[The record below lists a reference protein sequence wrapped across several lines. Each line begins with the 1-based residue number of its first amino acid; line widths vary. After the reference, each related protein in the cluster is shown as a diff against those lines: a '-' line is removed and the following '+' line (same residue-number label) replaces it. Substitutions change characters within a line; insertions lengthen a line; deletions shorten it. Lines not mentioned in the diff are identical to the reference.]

1 MDAGERLE
9 AERARWA
16 RAHLAANPPAP
27 EALPCGIP
35 VEPLYTPRDVEGDY
49 LERLGFPGEYP
60 FTGGVYPTMY
70 RGRPWTIRQY
80 AGFGAAEESNRR
92 YRYLLEHGQTG
103 LSVAL
108 DLPTQCGYDSDDVMA
123 EAEVGRVGVAID
135 TLRDMEILFDGLPLD
150 RVSTSFTIN
159 GTAAILLA
167 MYVAV
172 AEAQGVAP
180 ARIAG
185 TIQNDILKEYVARG
199 TWIFPVEP
207 SLRLIADT
215 IEFCAERL
223 PRFNPISIAGAHFRD
238 AGGTAVQEAA
248 YTLADAFAYVETV
261 RARGIDV
268 DRFAPQLSFFFYTY
282 TDVFEE
288 VAKYRAMRR
297 LWARVMRERFG
308 ARRPESLMFRFG
320 NVCGGHSLTRE
331 EPLNNITRVTL
342 GALASVLG
350 GTQSMFTAAWDE
362 AYAIPTEESARTA
375 LRIQQILL
383 HEAGAGRTIDP
394 LAGSYYV
401 EALTDRMEAAIEA
414 GLGRGGRGGGARA
427 RGGARR
433 GRARRAARGG
443 RRPGQPDA
451 APARGR
457 AGVRERGRG
466 GRRAPGGLGHVPR
479 ARGRMKVLVPKP
491 GPDGPDRGAKIV
503 AQALRD
509 AGLEVVYTGLRQ
521 RPAEIVAAAI
531 QEDVDLVGLS
541 ILSGAHVELAARV
554 VRGLAEAGAAG
565 IRVIVGGVI
574 PDEDVPALLGLR
586 LARRFTAGTPLE
598 ALVTGVR
605 AVLAAPAAAPAP
617 VPAAPPRGPLAGGRV
632 LDLTPYLSP

>member
-1 MDAGERLE
+1 
-9 AERARWA
+9 
-16 RAHLAANPPAP
+16 
-27 EALPCGIP
+27 
-35 VEPLYTPRDVEGDY
+35 
-49 LERLGFPGEYP
+49 
-60 FTGGVYPTMY
+60 
-70 RGRPWTIRQY
+70 
-80 AGFGAAEESNRR
+80 
-92 YRYLLEHGQTG
+92 
-103 LSVAL
+103 
-108 DLPTQCGYDSDDVMA
+108 
-123 EAEVGRVGVAID
+123 
-135 TLRDMEILFDGLPLD
+135 
-150 RVSTSFTIN
+150 
-159 GTAAILLA
+159 

-414 GLGRGGRGGGARA
+414 ELARVDAQGGMVRAVERGWVQREIHREAYRQERERQTGARVVVGVNRFRDESAAPPVALHRADPALAARQVARLAEVRRTRDGARA
-427 RGGARR
+427 A
-433 GRARRAARGG
+433 AALAALRAAAAG
-443 RRPGQPDA
+443 RDNLMPLLLEAVRAYASVGEV
-451 APARGR
+451 
-457 AGVRERGRG
+457 AGVLREVWGMFREP
-466 GRRAPGGLGHVPR
+466 A
-479 ARGRMKVLVPKP
+479 
-491 GPDGPDRGAKIV
+491 
-503 AQALRD
+503 
-509 AGLEVVYTGLRQ
+509 VV
-521 RPAEIVAAAI
+521 
-531 QEDVDLVGLS
+531 
-541 ILSGAHVELAARV
+541 
-554 VRGLAEAGAAG
+554 
-565 IRVIVGGVI
+565 
-574 PDEDVPALLGLR
+574 
-586 LARRFTAGTPLE
+586 
-598 ALVTGVR
+598 
-605 AVLAAPAAAPAP
+605 
-617 VPAAPPRGPLAGGRV
+617 
-632 LDLTPYLSP
+632 